1 MAAAMLTIP
10 AVDGI
15 AKYLGNTFS
24 PLFISWARYS
34 VSCLFILPVALLQH
48 GKGFLPSNNR
58 GAHFFRTLCL
68 VASMTLYFS
77 ALVTTPMANAISAF
91 FVGPAV
97 ATAIAV
103 AFYGEK
109 LSWFKT
115 LALVFGFIGVLFI
128 VRPDS
133 KPSPGIL
140 LAVASGVVFG
150 IYLVAT
156 RIASSQ
162 SDPIKTLAF
171 QALVGSILL
180 LPLALIRWQWPGTEF
195 WILFLAMGGLSAVTH
210 ILSISAFRFAET
222 SLLAPLVYL
231 EIVGAVIIGYWVF
244 GDVPDWYVWIGA
256 SMIVVSG
263 LLLSRSQ

>member
-1 MAAAMLTIP
+1 MVAAMLTVP

-15 AKYLGNTFS
+15 AKFLGNSFS
-24 PLFISWARYS
+24 PLFVSWARYS
-34 VSCLFILPVALLQH
+34 VSCLFILPVALFQH
-48 GKGFLPSNNR
+48 GRGFLPSNNR

-68 VASMTLYFS
+68 VVSMTLYFT
-77 ALVTTPMANAISAF
+77 ALVTTPMANANSAF

-109 LSWFKT
+109 STWFKS
-115 LALVFGFIGVLFI
+115 LALVFGFIGVLLI
-128 VRPDS
+128 VRPDA

-140 LAVASGVVFG
+140 LAVASGVCFG

-171 QALVGSILL
+171 QALVGSLLL
-180 LPLALIRWQWPGTEF
+180 LPLALLRWQWPGTGF
-195 WILFLAMGGLSAVTH
+195 WLLFLAMGGLSAVTH
-210 ILSISAFRFAET
+210 MLSITAFRFAET

-231 EIVGAVIIGYWVF
+231 EIVGSVIIGFWVF

-256 SMIVVSG
+256 GMIIASG
-263 LLLSRSQ
+263 ILLSRSR